1 MKEIK
6 VLHISETFAAG
17 VYTYIK
23 DICQF
28 LEPINE
34 VKTYVIYS
42 SKRKDTNTENF
53 KKDFSSSTTLIE
65 IEMTR
70 EISPLKDI
78 KALLKIAK
86 KIKEIKPDVIHL
98 HSSKAGAIGRIAAK
112 IYSKAN
118 VYYTPNGYS
127 FVREDITAIKK
138 TLFRT
143 IEKYLN
149 IWFGG
154 ITIACGDTEYQHA
167 QKIGK
172 ALLVRNGVNIKD
184 VYSFKKTLSNN
195 VFTIGTL
202 GRLSSQKNPKM
213 FNEIAKK
220 FPEINF
226 IWIGDGEL
234 KHEITSTNIEIK
246 GWMPR
251 EKALELVNSFDIY
264 IQTSLWEGL
273 PFTIIEAMVLEKPII
288 AKNVIGNKDAVK
300 DGYNGF
306 LCDSLDEF
314 INSIN
319 VLKQNNEL
327 TNKMAANSGIRAND
341 LFDRDKN
348 FKTLYHIYI
357 SRLKSNVNR

>member
-1 MKEIK
+1 MKELK

-28 LEPINE
+28 LEPING

-42 SKRKDTNTENF
+42 SKRKDTNPEKF
-53 KKDFSSSTTLIE
+53 ERDFSTSTTLIE
-65 IEMTR
+65 IEMSR
-70 EISPLKDI
+70 EISPLKDF

-98 HSSKAGAIGRIAAK
+98 HSSKAGIIGRIASKA
-112 IYSKAN
+112 YSKAN
-118 VYYTPNGYS
+118 IYYTPNGYS
-127 FVREDITAIKK
+127 FVREDISDRKK
-138 TLFRT
+138 KMFRT
-143 IEKYLN
+143 IEKY
-149 IWFGG
+149 ITIYFGG
-154 ITIACGDTEYQHA
+154 VTIACGDTEYEHA
-167 QKIGK
+167 KKIGES
-172 ALLVRNGVNIKD
+172 LLVRNGVNIND
-184 VYSFKKTLSNN
+184 VYSFKKTVPNK
-195 VFTIGTL
+195 VFTIGTV
-202 GRLSSQKNPKM
+202 GRLSSQKNPKL
-213 FNEIAKK
+213 FNEIAER

-234 KHEITSTNIEIK
+234 KHEITSKNIEIK

-251 EKALELVNSFDIY
+251 EKVLELVSSFDIY

-300 DGYNGF
+300 KGYNGF
-306 LCDSLDEF
+306 LCTSLEEF
-314 INSIN
+314 ITSIN
-319 VLKQNNEL
+319 ILKQNKKL
-327 TNKMAANSGIRAND
+327 TKEMEIHSGVRAKD

-348 FKTLYHIYI
+348 FKLLYQIY
-357 SRLKSNVNR
+357 KSKLE